1 MARFN
6 LKIDLPSDQAI
17 KLVLAA
23 SPHELAMRRH
33 DERHREASKWTKY
46 ITKNDEGDL
55 WRVTGPTDPKGDR
68 KAKFTAGRGKQ
79 WYVFRISEGI
89 PDPALVYMKYKAKG
103 GSLPAPSGKYSGYTV
118 PTSKANKGPTTK
130 LRKKVI
136 GDPLGALA

>member
-17 KLVLAA
+17 KLILSG
-23 SPHELAMRRH
+23 SPYELAMRRH

-46 ITKNDEGDL
+46 ITKSDKGEL

-79 WYVFRISEGI
+79 WYVFRLSEGV
-89 PDPALVYMKYKAKG
+89 PDPAKVYAKYKAKG
-103 GSLPAPSGKYSGYTV
+103 GTLPAPKGKYTGYSV
-118 PTSKANKGPTTK
+118 PTPGINKSTIK
-130 LRKKVI
+130 LRKKTVP